1 MPPTLALSAYAAGR
15 TAGTLV
21 LAALVVLLL
30 LRAFAGLG
38 RKQAARGSRVVDL
51 GVAAILGVLLA
62 GSLLTGR
69 ADGWDGG
76 EGKQMRADFV
86 AGCESSAGGTIDCA
100 CVFAELTSVAPYDT
114 PEGFAGLDEP
124 LARAAQTGNAAQ
136 IPAAYI
142 TAVQRC
148 VRTAA

>member
-1 MPPTLALSAYAAGR
+1 MPTLALSPYAAGR

-21 LAALVVLLL
+21 LVALVVLLL
-30 LRAFAGLG
+30 LRAFGGLP
-38 RKQAARGSRVVDL
+38 RKQPARGSRVTDL
-51 GVAAILGVLLA
+51 GVAALLGVLLA

-100 CVFAELTSVAPYDT
+100 CVFAELTSTAPYDT
-114 PEGFAGLDEP
+114 PEGFATLDEP
-124 LARAAQTGNAAQ
+124 LARAAQTGDVAR
-136 IPAAYI
+136 IPAAYM